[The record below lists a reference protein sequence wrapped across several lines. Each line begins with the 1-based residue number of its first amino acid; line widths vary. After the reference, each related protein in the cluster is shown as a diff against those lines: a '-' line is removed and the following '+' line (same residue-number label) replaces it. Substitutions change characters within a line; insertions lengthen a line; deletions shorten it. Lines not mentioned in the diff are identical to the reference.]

1 VFKMTKNIGNCQKTG
16 CPGFSEDCFN
26 HCKAPDFLF
35 KNCQRFEPPPA
46 KAKAK
51 RGGLVRVTDV
61 ELRHSQLWLDTPAE
75 AAEKIGLSVRTIK
88 RLRKQLCLSTF
99 AWMNQ
104 STLDKL
110 QAACKPPAP
119 QDPPLPN
126 QSLLGSKH
134 HLINECRTPKIGEL
148 CVSIG
153 GSMILRVDKNV
164 ESHQV
169 FGTRRHIVEDVPEMV
184 ICDHAEDCF
193 DPTCDCFFRTKHT
206 KEGSFLLQLCMGQ
219 KVKRIPVSEVEEPAK
234 WDYDPKTYPLSI
246 NSLGGVTI
254 TSTPLKPQRYTHI
267 GAGDGEGRTCTHF
280 LDPAGHEQDLP
291 LVWERD
297 DEPGYRG
304 VMCPETHPVLC
315 ASAVY
320 QRIEVT
326 A

>member
-1 VFKMTKNIGNCQKTG
+1 MKNTGKCQNEKCSHNTTLYSDGCEKFHFAFNMCPRFCTKPKVKRGARCWLWPHRVLADGT
-16 CPGFSEDCFN
+16 
-26 HCKAPDFLF
+26 
-35 KNCQRFEPPPA
+35 A
-46 KAKAK
+46 KEAAK
-51 RGGLVRVTDV
+51 RIGISDTTVR
-61 ELRHSQLWLDTPAE
+61 
-75 AAEKIGLSVRTIK
+75 
-88 RLRKQLCLSTF
+88 RLRKEFESFARTMVDRSTY
-99 AWMNQ
+99 A
-104 STLDKL
+104 KIV
-110 QAACKPPAP
+110 AASKP

-134 HLINECRTPKIGEL
+134 HLINKCRTPKIGEL

-164 ESHQV
+164 ESHPV
-169 FGTRRHIVEDVPEMV
+169 FGTRRHIVEKVPEMV